1 MLPAVDDPWQKKK
14 KKNLK
19 KKRRRGKPLHLLHAK
34 FMLSSLNQE
43 MEQY

>member
-1 MLPAVDDPWQKKK
+1 MLPAVDDPWQKKI
-14 KKNLK
+14 K